1 MKPADIERVFGRG
14 RLKMMTGE
22 HVEVFREEAAPGER
36 RRYTKRFL
44 STTEGDFRHWTERE
58 WRILARLV
66 GHGIGVVPDVVQFDR
81 GNRDR
86 PALVQTYDAGI
97 TVDHWATLL
106 PVERDGTVLRHV
118 FEDCAHWWAL
128 AQHCLIALDTIH
140 ELDLVHLD
148 LKADNVCIP
157 FGPGDFDPHAPDQVL
172 RPLFPQISLIDFAFS
187 LVSGERLANALP
199 IGHQTEDEYQSPR
212 LLRALEAGR
221 HGDLQPTRDLD
232 WRCDLF
238 SLAAMLNRYL
248 PPTPFIAGGWTGACH
263 RKAQSL
269 ICRLYDAHHEPLPST
284 RPHRQFIA
292 STEQVL
298 GDPALAASL
307 ERGWLLALDSE
318 LSPIDTPTP
327 VTRIAVPVPVSA
339 VTTDLFAGVA
349 SAPLVPPRPR
359 RRIAP
364 WAWGTAVVA
373 TGALSVPLMSGD
385 WAPWRSGERV
395 ASVDVPQRDR
405 GVQER
410 VAVTRAPADA
420 PAASA
425 VMPVVPP
432 HETKAVV
439 ASTSPRPEPAAAP
452 AVTNPPATRTA
463 SAEPAS
469 NAGTARDDTPASPP
483 VSIEPP
489 APSHV
494 ATQPI
499 EPAPAKPAAPTRAP
513 APHTAVAKA
522 APSSTAVAATTKS
535 TRHAHAAKP
544 PVATKATT
552 LAKST
557 PARTHAAAAT
567 TVAVAAPAAAR
578 AAAAATPS
586 APIAVHTPAPAFAM
600 AAMPPR
606 DSRASTSTTAAAQA
620 PTPAVTTPAPAPS
633 PVIAAAAPAPP
644 PAAPPVAL
652 VSAAPSAISTGPSA
666 ARPALLLSDDFSE
679 RAEELLTQHLP
690 RIAQRAERM
699 VLRVLHIA
707 AEADSV
713 GQERDVR
720 DAARVVRNVSDDALA
735 GITTSTIEARRLK
748 EAAANAFWSER
759 NARRASTLQ
768 ARAFGADPLDAETAG
783 DLAFYLLKQR
793 PAPAEI
799 ARELALYALTTSQ
812 GNAPGGGRLQ
822 DWTSFAI
829 ASALTGRQRDA
840 SNALYVTLALS
851 DNVDLACRAALAA
864 YASHGERMRAPA
876 EAMLYRIQSW
886 GRSGESTFC
895 RWPPSWAG
903 GMRGR

>member
-106 PVERDGTVLRHV
+106 PVERDGTVLRHM

-157 FGPGDFDPHAPDQVL
+157 FGPTDFDPHAPDQLL

-307 ERGWLLALDSE
+307 ERGWLLALESE

-327 VTRIAVPVPVSA
+327 VTRIAVPVAA

-385 WAPWRSGERV
+385 WAPWRSSERV
-395 ASVDVPQRDR
+395 A
-405 GVQER
+405 
-410 VAVTRAPADA
+410 TAPVL
-420 PAASA
+420 PAA
-425 VMPVVPP
+425 PP
-432 HETKAVV
+432 REAKPVV
-439 ASTSPRPEPAAAP
+439 ASTLPRAEPAAAAP
-452 AVTNPPATRTA
+452 AAPNPPATRTA
-463 SAEPAS
+463 SAEPALK
-469 NAGTARDDTPASPP
+469 AGAEVGDTPAAPP
-483 VSIEPP
+483 APVDTP

-494 ATQPI
+494 ATPAI
-499 EPAPAKPAAPTRAP
+499 DPAPAKPAAPTRAT

-522 APSSTAVAATTKS
+522 APSSTTVATAARS

-544 PVATKATT
+544 AIAAKSTT
-552 LAKST
+552 LAKSA
-557 PARTHAAAAT
+557 PSRAHAAPATVVAA
-567 TVAVAAPAAAR
+567 AAPAAAR
-578 AAAAATPS
+578 SIAAAAPS
-586 APIAVHTPAPAFAM
+586 APIAARSPAPAFAM
-600 AAMPPR
+600 AALPPR
-606 DSRASTSTTAAAQA
+606 DNKASTTTAAAPSA
-620 PTPAVTTPAPAPS
+620 TPAPAAATPAPAPS
-633 PVIAAAAPAPP
+633 PVIAAATPAPP

-652 VSAAPSAISTGPSA
+652 VSAAPSAISTGPSGA

-707 AEADSV
+707 AESDTV

-720 DAARVVRNVSDDALA
+720 DAARLVHNASDDALS

-812 GNAPGGGRLQ
+812 GNAPSGRLQ

-851 DNVDLACRAALAA
+851 DSVDRACRSALAA
-864 YASHGERMRAPA
+864 YASHGERLRAPT

-895 RWPPSWAG
+895 RWPPSWSGA
-903 GMRGR
+903 MRGQ